1 VKRLHGARTYHYAP
15 RALTERSTAQGQKR
29 RLILDAAVRVF
40 ASKGYHASRVDD
52 IAAEAGVAH
61 GLLYHYFQSKEELLE
76 TVFRETWAA
85 LLEAIRAV
93 EGSGE
98 PAAEQ
103 LRQVAAI
110 LLRSWR
116 RDPDL
121 VRVLVREVT
130 LSPHLQHQVD
140 EIGQAFAAI
149 ERIVERGQADGSFR
163 AELDPRLASF
173 IFYGALEE
181 ILTGW
186 VLQQLHDGDEAVAEA
201 ERTVTEVFC
210 AGLGAER
217 AQAPA

>member
-1 VKRLHGARTYHYAP
+1 
-15 RALTERSTAQGQKR
+15 LTEPSTAQREKR

-76 TVFRETWAA
+76 TVFRETWTA
-85 LLEAIRAV
+85 LLGAIRTV
-93 EGSGE
+93 EDSGQ
-98 PAAEQ
+98 PAPEQ

-116 RDPDL
+116 REPDL
-121 VRVLVREVT
+121 VRVLVREVAR
-130 LSPHLQHQVD
+130 SPHLQRQVD

-149 ERIVERGQADGSFR
+149 ERIVARGQADGDFR

-186 VLQQLHDGDEAVAEA
+186 VLQQLDDGDEAVAEA
-201 ERTVTEVFC
+201 ERTVTAVFC